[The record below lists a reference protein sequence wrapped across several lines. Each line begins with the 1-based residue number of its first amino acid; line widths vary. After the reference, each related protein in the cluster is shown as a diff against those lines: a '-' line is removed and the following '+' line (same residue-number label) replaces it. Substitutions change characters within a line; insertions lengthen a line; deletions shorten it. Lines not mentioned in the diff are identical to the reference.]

1 MGSQPWQQVRRV
13 TRWCSVSHLIIQ
25 GRSRMEL
32 SEEQMCFL
40 KLGRRPCADWWVA
53 GEVFATGIAFH
64 HLSSNLYLFIHNT
77 HHLYFILFGVVF
89 VSWQKRPPL
98 AKERWKRTRTSP
110 SFVSD
115 CLCCHTESLTP
126 DFRSN
131 FLFSSFISLTQSPFC
146 TFFDLIFDSLQ
157 KRALEAVTDR
167 RTMV

>member
-1 MGSQPWQQVRRV
+1 
-13 TRWCSVSHLIIQ
+13 
-25 GRSRMEL
+25 
-32 SEEQMCFL
+32 MCFL

-64 HLSSNLYLFIHNT
+64 HLSSNLYLFIHNS

-115 CLCCHTESLTP
+115 CLCCHREPYS
-126 DFRSN
+126 RSEVQFSIFIFHIAHTIS
-131 FLFSSFISLTQSPFC
+131 FLYLLW
-146 TFFDLIFDSLQ
+146 FDLWLLAEKSIRGCHWQ
-157 KRALEAVTDR
+157 KNDGVWHHHHLHCGLGHRCRSKTSAK
-167 RTMV
+167 